1 MLVPPPTQIT
11 PVLPQFALI
20 RPAIEQQ
27 TTPQITRVA
36 IQPSRE
42 SRGTEAQRERN
53 DRSERVDTSGSNPA
67 QRGAAS
73 PGRSGQQR
81 GLNLDITA

>member
-1 MLVPPPTQIT
+1 MLVPPPAQTT
-11 PVLPQFALI
+11 PIMPQFALI
-20 RPAIEQQ
+20 RPVIEQQ

-36 IQPSRE
+36 IQPARE

-53 DRSERVDTSGSNPA
+53 DRSERVDTTGNSPV

-73 PGRSGQQR
+73 RGRQR
-81 GLNLDITA
+81 GLNLDINV

>member
-1 MLVPPPTQIT
+1 MLVPPPTQTT

-20 RPAIEQQ
+20 RPVIEQQ

-36 IQPSRE
+36 IQPARE
-42 SRGTEAQRERN
+42 ARGTEAQRERN
-53 DRSERVDTSGSNPA
+53 DRSERVDASANNPT
-67 QRGAAS
+67 QRSAAS
-73 PGRSGQQR
+73 RGGQQR

>member
-1 MLVPPPTQIT
+1 MLVPPPTQTT
-11 PVLPQFALI
+11 PVLPQFALV
-20 RPAIEQQ
+20 RPVIEQQ

-36 IQPSRE
+36 IQPARE

-53 DRSERVDTSGSNPA
+53 DRSERVDNTANNNPA
-67 QRGAAS
+67 QRSAAS
-73 PGRSGQQR
+73 RGGQQR